1 MSIKTIFKST
11 VLVMALMCLTFVTA
25 SAQNEV
31 VKTFLFSTATRDDQG
46 LSLSMTDPDDN
57 TTKIVISASGNRQQQ
72 GINGSGTNSN
82 IRLLNKTN
90 AYVGSTGADVEFII
104 SPYVNGKVTKI
115 EFTNARRTSVQTETC
130 DKHFSMSING
140 MKYNGTDDALTGDG
154 SSTENA
160 SFTFLSTNNQGV
172 AGNLSLI
179 LGAGSSFFLNQGCK
193 MIVTYIPNVAPTHKH
208 NFSFNAVGNTLTAT
222 CAHDD
227 GLECSLA
234 ETNYQTTLTLT
245 AKSGAY
251 GDYVYHSATHN
262 LSGFN
267 AKTGLNAT
275 TNGVVHTNKNDNTT
289 STSPVNAIGEYTAT
303 LVVTIGNNNYT
314 LSTEFS
320 IYNNIVDY
328 TNNYPNLL
336 DCPTYGFTDG
346 DYPATITFHPI
357 NGISIRTLTITGAN
371 TNLSIGNGITDN
383 GDNTYSFTSPR
394 EDATID
400 ATFEAPITINCKN
413 GGSVSASVGENTN
426 ITTAQVGETVTLTAT
441 PDEGYTVTKVHVY
454 NGNDTYNVIDN
465 GDGTYSF
472 TMPAS
477 AVTVEVEFSKT
488 IGALTISYFGDR
500 TTATINGNYTADD
513 ALLTLT
519 EEIAVTSVTFDRTFT
534 PGATSTIILP
544 FAVESGNYEGGTFYE
559 FTSVD
564 YKNDKWVASLTKVAG
579 NIEAHKPYLYMPSDD
594 KLTIKGGVTFNATSA
609 EEYKDEKGDWTF
621 KGVFKKKDWETGV
634 RTDYFFAS
642 TSATSTEGNA
652 VNAGDF
658 VRIGNECH
666 LSPFRCYLSYSVS
679 GSEQSLL
686 KSAKELPSSIEVR
699 LIDEVASVVEPDDN
713 PSESGEV
720 ITPVSEITPNSGIK
734 VWSFDGTIFIEAQ
747 PNMDYTIVD
756 LNGRTLKNGVTNST
770 REEVTLSRA
779 AGIVIVKIGNKT
791 FKVQY

>member
-1 MSIKTIFKST
+1 M
-11 VLVMALMCLTFVTA
+11 MALMCLTFLTA
-25 SAQNEV
+25 WAQSEV
-31 VKTFLFSTATRDDQG
+31 VKTFLFSTATKDDLH
-46 LSLSMTDPDDN
+46 LSLSLTDPDDN
-57 TTKIVISASGNRQQQ
+57 TTKTVISSSGNAQQQ
-72 GINGSGTNSN
+72 GITGNSTSS
-82 IRLLNKTN
+82 IRLLNKTT
-90 AYVGSTGADVEFII
+90 APIGSTGEDVEFII

-115 EFTNARRTSVQTETC
+115 EFTNARRYSAQTETC

-160 SFTFLSTNNQGV
+160 SFAFFSTSNQGI

-179 LGAGSSFFLNQGCK
+179 LGPGSSFVLQKGCK
-193 MIVTYIPNVAPTHKH
+193 MIITYIPNAAPTHQH

-303 LVVTIGNNNYT
+303 LIVTIGNNNYT

-346 DYPATITFHPI
+346 DYTATITFHPI

-394 EDATID
+394 EAVTID

-413 GGSVSASVGENTN
+413 GGSVSATVGENTN
-426 ITTAQVGETVTLTAT
+426 VTTAQVGETVTLTAT
-441 PDEGYTVTKVHVY
+441 PDEGYTVTNIHVY
-454 NGNDTYNVIDN
+454 NGNSTYNVTDN
-465 GDGTYSF
+465 ADGTFSF

-488 IGALTISYFGDR
+488 IGALTISHFGDR
-500 TTATINGNYTADD
+500 TTATIDGSSNSSISISDDIIVDEVTYTRKFESGSY
-513 ALLTLT
+513 T
-519 EEIAVTSVTFDRTFT
+519 VM
-534 PGATSTIILP
+534 LP
-544 FAVESGNYEGGTFYE
+544 FGFTVDGTVNGKFYTLKSIEPKSETVSEAKMSDPIETVEANKPYIFIPDATITEIKISGKKTTLKSTVGAPLTNVCENKNWKLHGVYDKKVWTDEDVNLYGFAAAPQDGISAGE
-559 FTSVD
+559 FVHFV
-564 YKNDKWVASLTKVAG
+564 KGASL
-579 NIEAHKPYLYMPSDD
+579 KP
-594 KLTIKGGVTFNATSA
+594 T
-609 EEYKDEKGDWTF
+609 
-621 KGVFKKKDWETGV
+621 
-634 RTDYFFAS
+634 
-642 TSATSTEGNA
+642 
-652 VNAGDF
+652 
-658 VRIGNECH
+658 
-666 LSPFRCYLSYSVS
+666 RCYLEYSKDGFS
-679 GSEQSLL
+679 
-686 KSAKELPSSIEVR
+686 KSAVELPEKIIVVFPDETASI
-699 LIDEVASVVEPDDN
+699 VEPDD
-713 PSESGEV
+713 PDADGK
-720 ITPVSEITPNSGIK
+720 ITTPIAEITPANGTK
-734 VWSFDGTIFIEAQ
+734 VWSADGTVIIEAQ
-747 PNMDYTIVD
+747 PDMDYTIID
-756 LNGRTLKNGVTNST
+756 LGGRILKNGVTHST
-770 REEVTLSRA
+770 RETVTLSRRA
-779 AGIVIVKIGNKT
+779 AGIVIVKIGNQT
-791 FKVQY
+791 FKISY